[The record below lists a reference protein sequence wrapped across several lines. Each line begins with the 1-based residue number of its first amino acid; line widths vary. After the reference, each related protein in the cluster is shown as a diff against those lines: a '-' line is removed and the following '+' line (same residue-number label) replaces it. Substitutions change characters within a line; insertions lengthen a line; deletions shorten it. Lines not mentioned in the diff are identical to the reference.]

1 MPKKNQNKSNKKDLP
16 RNQKKPLPKPDLNLT
31 QIMYKRK
38 PKDKRNDK
46 IKKSN

>member
-1 MPKKNQNKSNKKDLP
+1 MPKKNQSNSNKKHIS
-16 RNQKKPLPKPDLNLT
+16 RNNQKKPLPKPDSNLT

-46 IKKSN
+46 N